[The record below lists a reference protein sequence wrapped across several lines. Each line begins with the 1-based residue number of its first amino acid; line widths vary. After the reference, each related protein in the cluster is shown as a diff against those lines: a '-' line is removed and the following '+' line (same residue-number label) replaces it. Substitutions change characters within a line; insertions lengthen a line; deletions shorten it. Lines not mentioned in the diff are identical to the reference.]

1 MVHPQCTN
9 VGVGGFLLGGGVNY
23 EGPQTAKFG
32 TGAEN
37 VVEYQMV
44 DAYGDIV
51 RVNGNQITRRSFHGG
66 EVRSLLDFFSEL
78 FFSLTASLFAISVV
92 VIVGGIAVVTSIVLS
107 THLGNTGTL
116 GSNSTCTTKTLLLH
130 CSLFMCLLLPFIY
143 CRNLFSLILLT
154 FLS

>member
-1 MVHPQCTN
+1 MQSKTVLISSSVLQRPPSLVRLGPGSTWNRVLRYLPPNRFTMVHPQCTN

-66 EVRSLLDFFSEL
+66 EVRFL
-78 FFSLTASLFAISVV
+78 
-92 VIVGGIAVVTSIVLS
+92 
-107 THLGNTGTL
+107 
-116 GSNSTCTTKTLLLH
+116 
-130 CSLFMCLLLPFIY
+130 
-143 CRNLFSLILLT
+143 LILARV
-154 FLS
+154 FS